1 MILILPITDCPSDS
15 GSRVDL
21 VLNIN
26 KNPGHSSFS
35 VIRKLKSKY
44 NLRKCG
50 YTGTLDPFASG
61 VLPVFCGN
69 FTKLIPFIQNKIKTY
84 RFNIAFGYETDSLD
98 ITGEVVKKADNVSVS
113 LKDIEETIERCFS
126 GVFMQR
132 PPRFSA
138 LKVNGRRAYKM
149 AKQGKDF
156 TMDKKEVKLLE
167 YSDIELYEGGF
178 TGTITVESGFYV
190 RAFARDIGREL
201 DTPATLVQLE
211 RTRDS
216 FFDISGSVSEDSVSP
231 DDTIDIESFAS
242 HNMILKYAEYSMLS
256 KLRNGMEVFDSNL
269 PDGRYMMSDRDKETI
284 IIADVSEHLIK
295 TKRVIR

>member
-1 MILILPITDCPSDS
+1 MDLI
-15 GSRVDL
+15 
-21 VLNIN
+21 LNIN

-44 NLRKCG
+44 NLKKCG

-98 ITGEVVKKADNVSVS
+98 ITGEVVKRTDSVSVS
-113 LKDIEETIERCFS
+113 LKNIEETIERCFS

-149 AKQGKDF
+149 AKQGKEF
-156 TMDKKEVKLLE
+156 TMDEKEVKLLE
-167 YSDIELYEGGF
+167 YNDIKLYEGGF
-178 TGTITVESGFYV
+178 TGSITVESGFYV

-201 DTPATLVQLE
+201 GTPATLVQLE
-211 RTRDS
+211 RTADS
-216 FFDISGSVSEDSVSP
+216 FFDISGSVSEDTVSP
-231 DDTIDIESFAS
+231 GDSIDIEQFAS
-242 HNMILKYAEYSMLS
+242 RNMIMKYASGSVLS
-256 KLRNGMEVFDSNL
+256 KLRNGMEVFDPDL
-269 PDGRYMMSDRDKETI
+269 PEGRYMMADREMETI
-284 IIADVSEHLIK
+284 IIADAGEHIIK

>member
-1 MILILPITDCPSDS
+1 M
-15 GSRVDL
+15 DL
-21 VLNIN
+21 LLNIN

-44 NLRKCG
+44 NLKKCG

-69 FTKLIPFIQNKIKTY
+69 FTKLIPFIQNKSKTY

-98 ITGEVVKKADNVSVS
+98 ITGQAVKKTDNVSVS
-113 LKDIEETIERCFS
+113 VSDIEETMERCFS
-126 GVFMQR
+126 GAFMQT

-138 LKVNGRRAYKM
+138 LKVNGERAYRM

-167 YSDIELYEGGF
+167 YSDIEVYESGF
-178 TGTITVESGFYV
+178 TGSITVESGFYV

-201 DTPATLVQLE
+201 DTLATLVQLE

-216 FFDISGSVSEDSVSP
+216 FFDISDSVSEDTVSP
-231 DDTIDIESFAS
+231 GDSMDIEQFAS
-242 HNMILKYAEYSMLS
+242 SNMILKYAYDGVLG
-256 KLRNGMEVFDSNL
+256 KLRNGQEVFDSEL
-269 PDGRYMMSDRDKETI
+269 PDGRFMMTDRKKETI
-284 IIADVSEHLIK
+284 IIADAGEHIIK